1 MPLKRSISDLI
12 VAGKTVL
19 VRVDYNVP
27 LIPGS
32 DEISDDSRIKASI
45 PTIKYLMSEGAKVV
59 LCSHLG
65 RPNGRIVEKLRLTKV
80 SQRLAELLHHN
91 ITMSPGCVGEE
102 VENLVS
108 SSSPNSLIMLENLR
122 FHEGEEAN
130 DPAFAKALASLADI
144 YVTDAFATA
153 HRAHAS
159 TQGVARYLPSAAGLL
174 LEHELEMLG
183 KTLKNPKRP
192 FNVVLGGAK
201 VSDKIGMISH
211 LSEKADAFLIGGGM
225 SAAFLKAAGY
235 SIGGSNCP
243 DADVNKAQG
252 VIDMKNDAGFQLF
265 TPTDVV
271 IGNRFEEH
279 AMSTTVSVSD
289 IFEDWIVMDIGI
301 ETSVRYNTIIQ
312 NSETILWNGPMGV
325 FEWDQ
330 FSHGSRRVAA
340 SIAESKGTSITGGG
354 STAEVLYTLGLD
366 GAVSHVSTGGG
377 ATLEYLEGHELPGIV
392 VIPDA

>member
-1 MPLKRSISDLI
+1 M
-12 VAGKTVL
+12 
-19 VRVDYNVP
+19 
-27 LIPGS
+27 
-32 DEISDDSRIKASI
+32 SR
-45 PTIKYLMSEGAKVV
+45 GAKVV

-65 RPNGRIVEKLRLTKV
+65 RPNGRVVEKLRLTKV
-80 SQRLAELLHHN
+80 SQRLAELLHHD

-108 SSSPNSLIMLENLR
+108 SSGPHSLIMLENLR

-130 DPAFAKALASLADI
+130 DPAFAQALASLADI

-159 TQGVARYLPSAAGLL
+159 THGVARYLPSAAGLL

-225 SAAFLKAAGY
+225 SAAFLKAEGY

-243 DADVNKAQG
+243 DADVNKAQD
-252 VIDMKNDAGFQLF
+252 IIHMKNDAGFQLF

-279 AMSTTVSVSD
+279 ALSTTVSASD

-301 ETSVRYNTIIQ
+301 DTSVRYNTVIQ

-340 SIAESKGTSITGGG
+340 SIAESKGMSITGGG